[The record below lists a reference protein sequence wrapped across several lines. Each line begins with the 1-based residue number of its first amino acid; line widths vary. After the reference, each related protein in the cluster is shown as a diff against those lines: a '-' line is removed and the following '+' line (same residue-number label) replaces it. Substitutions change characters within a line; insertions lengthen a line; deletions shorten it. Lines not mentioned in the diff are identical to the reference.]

1 MQDAIA
7 SHRPVAQR
15 RAAAMPRMHTIGA
28 AVAFK
33 GGEVALVEADRC
45 EEERPHAQVFV
56 KEGRVGCRIASTT
69 PKAHFAP

>member
-1 MQDAIA
+1 MQDAVT

-15 RAAAMPRMHTIGA
+15 RAAAMPSMYAIGA

-33 GGEVALVEADRC
+33 RGEEALVEADRS
-45 EEERPHAQVFV
+45 EKDRPHAQTIVE
-56 KEGRVGCRIASTT
+56 EGCSGFLIVSTT